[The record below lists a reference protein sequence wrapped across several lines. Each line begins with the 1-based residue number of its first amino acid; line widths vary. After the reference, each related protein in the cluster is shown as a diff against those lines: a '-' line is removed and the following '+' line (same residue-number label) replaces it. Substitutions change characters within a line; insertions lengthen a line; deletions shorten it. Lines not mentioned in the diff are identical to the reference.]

1 MPAGSL
7 IITVGP
13 AMGQKFELNRPK
25 MVMGRHPDCEIKI
38 DAGAVSRQH
47 AQIIIADDNF
57 YVEDLQSRNGTFVN
71 DKRIDGRQILR
82 HADSLRICDVGFRFE
97 DSDFLKKQAKT
108 ARDTGFAIDL
118 GSSQSVVI
126 DDDRDGP
133 SGSKVMTKIEV
144 SDTARMRLDTNPITK
159 LKAVLEITRSLGKS
173 LSLDDVLPKVLD
185 SLFTIF
191 PQADRGFI
199 VLSEVE
205 GVDELRL
212 IPKAVKFRRPD
223 DDDEIRI
230 SRTIVDEVMSSKEAV
245 LSADAAT
252 DSRFQ
257 MSQSV
262 ADFRIRSMMC
272 APLLDSEGNALGVI
286 QIDTLNQTARF
297 RDDDLEV
304 LGGVAAPAGLAVENA
319 QLHEDQLKQQVLQRD
334 LQMARRVQLGFLPS
348 SPPEIPGYHF
358 FDYYDSAYEV
368 GGDYH
373 DYIELPDGRLAII
386 VADVSGKGI
395 SAALLTAKLSAEMRF
410 CLATESD
417 PAAAVTKLNYVF
429 SQGGW
434 EDRFVTMILMVL
446 HPLSGE
452 VTLVNAGHMPPLVRL
467 GELPVKMPGSEKAG
481 LPIGV
486 TEDFEY
492 ESFPITLG
500 PGDSLAAFTDGFS
513 EAMNADEELYG
524 IEQLEARFVDPVTSV
539 ADLGHHILEDVKRHV
554 AGHPQSDD
562 MCLVCVGRDV
572 KPD

>member
-1 MPAGSL
+1 
-7 IITVGP
+7 
-13 AMGQKFELNRPK
+13 MGQKYKLNQPK
-25 MVMGRHPDCEIKI
+25 MVMGRHPDCEIVI

-47 AQIIIADDNF
+47 AQIILADDNF
-57 YVEDLQSRNGTFVN
+57 YIEDLQSRNGTYVN
-71 DKRIDGRQILR
+71 DRRIEGRKLLC
-82 HADSLRICDVGFRFE
+82 HADSLRICDVAFRFE
-97 DSDFLKKQAKT
+97 DDVFLKKQAAT
-108 ARDTGFAIDL
+108 ARDTGFAIDI

-126 DDDRDGP
+126 DDDRDAP
-133 SGSKVMTKIEV
+133 SGSKMMTKIEV

-159 LKAVLEITRSLGKS
+159 LKAVLEITRSLGRS
-173 LSLDDVLPKVLD
+173 LSIDDVLPKVLD
-185 SLFTIF
+185 SLFIIF

-199 VLSEVE
+199 VLTE
-205 GVDELRL
+205 GDEGRL
-212 IPKAVKFRRPD
+212 IPKAVKFRRPNE
-223 DDDEIRI
+223 DDEIRI
-230 SRTIVDEVMSSKEAV
+230 SRTIVDEVMSSKEAI

-272 APLLDSEGNALGVI
+272 APLLDSEGNAQGVI
-286 QIDTLNQTARF
+286 QIDTLNQTSRF
-297 RDDDLEV
+297 RGEDLEV
-304 LGGVAAPAGLAVENA
+304 LGGVTAPAGIAVENA

-348 SPPEIPGYHF
+348 APPEVPGYHF
-358 FDYYDSAYEV
+358 FDYYDAAYEV

-410 CLATESD
+410 CLATEST
-417 PAAAVTKLNYVF
+417 PAAAVTKLNNVF

-434 EDRFVTMILMVL
+434 EDRFITMILMVL
-446 HPLSGE
+446 NPPSGE
-452 VTLVNAGHMPPLVRL
+452 VTLVNAGHMPPLARL
-467 GELPVKMPGSEKAG
+467 GNQPVEMPGSENAG

-486 TEDFEY
+486 TEDFDYDSYQLRLE
-492 ESFPITLG
+492 

-513 EAMNADEELYG
+513 EAMNANEDLYG
-524 IEQLEARFVDPVTSV
+524 LEQLEARFADPVSSLS
-539 ADLGHHILEDVKRHV
+539 DLGRHILEDVKRHV

-562 MCLVCVGRDV
+562 MCLVCVGRDG
-572 KPD
+572 

>member
-1 MPAGSL
+1 
-7 IITVGP
+7 
-13 AMGQKFELNRPK
+13 MGQKYKLNQPK
-25 MVMGRHPDCEIKI
+25 MVMGRHPDCEIVI

-47 AQIIIADDNF
+47 AQIILADDNF
-57 YVEDLQSRNGTFVN
+57 YIEDLQSRNGTYVN
-71 DKRIDGRQILR
+71 DRRIEGRKLLC
-82 HADSLRICDVGFRFE
+82 HADSLRICDVAFRFE
-97 DSDFLKKQAKT
+97 DDVFLKKQAAT
-108 ARDTGFAIDL
+108 ARDTGFAIDI
-118 GSSQSVVI
+118 GSSQSVLI
-126 DDDRDGP
+126 DDDRDAP
-133 SGSKVMTKIEV
+133 SGSKMMTKIEV

-159 LKAVLEITRSLGKS
+159 LKAVLEITRSLGRS
-173 LSLDDVLPKVLD
+173 LSIDDVLPKVLD
-185 SLFTIF
+185 SLFIIF

-199 VLSEVE
+199 VLTE
-205 GVDELRL
+205 GDEGRL
-212 IPKAVKFRRPD
+212 IPKAVKFRRPNE
-223 DDDEIRI
+223 DDEIRI
-230 SRTIVDEVMSSKEAV
+230 SRTIVDEVMSSKEAI

-272 APLLDSEGNALGVI
+272 APLLDSEGNAQGVI

-297 RDDDLEV
+297 RGEDLEV
-304 LGGVAAPAGLAVENA
+304 LGGVTAPAGIAVENA

-348 SPPEIPGYHF
+348 APPEVPGYHF
-358 FDYYDSAYEV
+358 FDYYDAAYEV

-410 CLATESD
+410 CLATEST
-417 PAAAVTKLNYVF
+417 PAAAVTKLNNVF

-434 EDRFVTMILMVL
+434 EDRFITMILMVL
-446 HPLSGE
+446 NPPSGE
-452 VTLVNAGHMPPLVRL
+452 VTLVNAGHMPPLARL
-467 GELPVKMPGSEKAG
+467 GNQPVEMPGSENAG

-486 TEDFEY
+486 TEDFDYDSYQLRLE
-492 ESFPITLG
+492 

-513 EAMNADEELYG
+513 EAMNANEDLYG
-524 IEQLEARFVDPVTSV
+524 LEQLEARFADPVSSLS
-539 ADLGHHILEDVKRHV
+539 DLGRHILEDVKRHV

-562 MCLVCVGRDV
+562 MCLVCVGRDG
-572 KPD
+572 

>member
-1 MPAGSL
+1 
-7 IITVGP
+7 
-13 AMGQKFELNRPK
+13 
-25 MVMGRHPDCEIKI
+25 

-47 AQIIIADDNF
+47 AQIILADDNF
-57 YVEDLQSRNGTFVN
+57 YIEDLQSRNGTYVN
-71 DKRIDGRQILR
+71 DRRIEGRKLLC
-82 HADSLRICDVGFRFE
+82 HADSLRICDVAFRFE
-97 DSDFLKKQAKT
+97 DDVFLKKQAAT
-108 ARDTGFAIDL
+108 ARDTGFAIDI

-126 DDDRDGP
+126 DDDRDAP
-133 SGSKVMTKIEV
+133 SGSKMMTKIEV

-159 LKAVLEITRSLGKS
+159 LKAVLEITRSLGRS
-173 LSLDDVLPKVLD
+173 LSIDDVLPKVLD
-185 SLFTIF
+185 SLFIIF

-199 VLSEVE
+199 VLTE
-205 GVDELRL
+205 GDEGRL
-212 IPKAVKFRRPD
+212 IPKAVKFRRPNE
-223 DDDEIRI
+223 DDEIRI
-230 SRTIVDEVMSSKEAV
+230 SRTIVDEVMSSKEAI

-272 APLLDSEGNALGVI
+272 APLLDSEGNAQGVI

-297 RDDDLEV
+297 RGEDLEV
-304 LGGVAAPAGLAVENA
+304 LGGVTAPAGIAVENA

-348 SPPEIPGYHF
+348 APPEVPGYHF
-358 FDYYDSAYEV
+358 FDYYDAAYEV

-410 CLATESD
+410 CLATEST
-417 PAAAVTKLNYVF
+417 PAAAVTKLNNVF

-434 EDRFVTMILMVL
+434 EDRFITMILMVL
-446 HPLSGE
+446 NPPSGE
-452 VTLVNAGHMPPLVRL
+452 VTLVNAGHMPPLARL
-467 GELPVKMPGSEKAG
+467 GNQPVEMPGSENAG

-486 TEDFEY
+486 TEDFDYDSYQLRLE
-492 ESFPITLG
+492 

-513 EAMNADEELYG
+513 EAMNANEDLYG
-524 IEQLEARFVDPVTSV
+524 LEQLEARFADPVSSLS
-539 ADLGHHILEDVKRHV
+539 DLGRHILEDVKRHV

-562 MCLVCVGRDV
+562 MCLVCVGRDG
-572 KPD
+572 

>member
-1 MPAGSL
+1 
-7 IITVGP
+7 
-13 AMGQKFELNRPK
+13 MGQKYKLNQPK
-25 MVMGRHPDCEIKI
+25 MVMGRHPDCEIVI

-47 AQIIIADDNF
+47 AQIILADDNF
-57 YVEDLQSRNGTFVN
+57 YIEDLQSRNGTYVN
-71 DKRIDGRQILR
+71 DRRIEGRKLLC
-82 HADSLRICDVGFRFE
+82 HADSLRICDVAFRFE
-97 DSDFLKKQAKT
+97 DDVFLKKQAAT
-108 ARDTGFAIDL
+108 ARDTGFAIDI

-126 DDDRDGP
+126 DDDRDAP
-133 SGSKVMTKIEV
+133 SGSKMMTKIEV

-159 LKAVLEITRSLGKS
+159 LKAVLEITRSLGRS
-173 LSLDDVLPKVLD
+173 LSIDDVLPKVLD
-185 SLFTIF
+185 SLFIIF

-199 VLSEVE
+199 VLTE
-205 GVDELRL
+205 GDEGRL
-212 IPKAVKFRRPD
+212 IPKAVKFRRPNE
-223 DDDEIRI
+223 DDEIRI
-230 SRTIVDEVMSSKEAV
+230 SRTIVDEVMSSKEAI

-272 APLLDSEGNALGVI
+272 APLLDSEGNAQGVI

-297 RDDDLEV
+297 RGEDLEV
-304 LGGVAAPAGLAVENA
+304 LGGVTAPAGIAVENA

-348 SPPEIPGYHF
+348 APPEVPGYHF

-395 SAALLTAKLSAEMRF
+395 SAALLTEKLSAEMRF
-410 CLATESD
+410 CLAKESN
-417 PAAAVTKLNYVF
+417 PAAAVTKLNNVF

-434 EDRFVTMILMVL
+434 EDRFITMILMVL
-446 HPLSGE
+446 NPPSGE
-452 VTLVNAGHMPPLVRL
+452 VTLVNAGHMPPLARL
-467 GELPVKMPGSEKAG
+467 GNQPVGMPGSENAG

-486 TEDFEY
+486 TEDFDYDSYQLRLE
-492 ESFPITLG
+492 

-513 EAMNADEELYG
+513 EAMNANEDLYG
-524 IEQLEARFVDPVTSV
+524 LEQLEARFADPVSSLS
-539 ADLGHHILEDVKRHV
+539 DLGRHILEDVKRHV

-562 MCLVCVGRDV
+562 MCLVCVGRDG
-572 KPD
+572 

>member
-1 MPAGSL
+1 
-7 IITVGP
+7 
-13 AMGQKFELNRPK
+13 MGQKYKLNQPK
-25 MVMGRHPDCEIKI
+25 MVMGRHPDCEIVI

-47 AQIIIADDNF
+47 AQIILADDNF
-57 YVEDLQSRNGTFVN
+57 YIEDLQSRNGTYVN
-71 DKRIDGRQILR
+71 DRRIEGRKLLC
-82 HADSLRICDVGFRFE
+82 HADSLRICDVAFRFE
-97 DSDFLKKQAKT
+97 DDVFLKKQAAT
-108 ARDTGFAIDL
+108 ARDTGFAIDI

-126 DDDRDGP
+126 DDDRDAP
-133 SGSKVMTKIEV
+133 SGSKMMTKIEV

-159 LKAVLEITRSLGKS
+159 LKAVLEITRSLGRS
-173 LSLDDVLPKVLD
+173 LSIDDVLPKVLD
-185 SLFTIF
+185 SLFIIF

-199 VLSEVE
+199 VLTE
-205 GVDELRL
+205 GDEGRL
-212 IPKAVKFRRPD
+212 IPKAVKFRRPNE
-223 DDDEIRI
+223 DDEIRI
-230 SRTIVDEVMSSKEAV
+230 SRTIVDEVMSSKEAI

-272 APLLDSEGNALGVI
+272 APLLDSEGNAQGVI
-286 QIDTLNQTARF
+286 QIDTLNQTSRF
-297 RDDDLEV
+297 RGEDLEV
-304 LGGVAAPAGLAVENA
+304 LSGVTAPAGLAVENA

-348 SPPEIPGYHF
+348 APPEVPGYHF
-358 FDYYDSAYEV
+358 FDYYDAAYEV

-410 CLATESD
+410 CLATEST
-417 PAAAVTKLNYVF
+417 PAAAVTKLNNVF

-434 EDRFVTMILMVL
+434 EDRFITMILMVL
-446 HPLSGE
+446 NPPSGE
-452 VTLVNAGHMPPLVRL
+452 VTLVNAGHMPPLARL
-467 GELPVKMPGSEKAG
+467 GNQPVEMPGSENAG

-486 TEDFEY
+486 TEDFDYDSYQLRLE
-492 ESFPITLG
+492 

-513 EAMNADEELYG
+513 EAMNANEDLYG
-524 IEQLEARFVDPVTSV
+524 LEQLEARFADPVSSLS
-539 ADLGHHILEDVKRHV
+539 DLGRHILEDVKRHV

-562 MCLVCVGRDV
+562 MCLVCVGRDG
-572 KPD
+572 

>member
-1 MPAGSL
+1 
-7 IITVGP
+7 
-13 AMGQKFELNRPK
+13 MGQKYKLNQPK
-25 MVMGRHPDCEIKI
+25 MVMGRHPDCEIVI

-47 AQIIIADDNF
+47 AQIILADDNF
-57 YVEDLQSRNGTFVN
+57 YIEDLQSRNGTYVN
-71 DKRIDGRQILR
+71 DRRIEGRKLLC
-82 HADSLRICDVGFRFE
+82 HADSLRICDIGFRFE
-97 DSDFLKKQAKT
+97 DDVFLKKQAAT
-108 ARDTGFAIDL
+108 ARDTGFAIDI

-126 DDDRDGP
+126 DDDRDAP

-159 LKAVLEITRSLGKS
+159 LKAVLEITRSLGRS
-173 LSLDDVLPKVLD
+173 LSIDDVLPKVLD

-199 VLSEVE
+199 VLTE
-205 GVDELRL
+205 GDEGRL
-212 IPKAVKFRRPD
+212 IPKAVKFRRPNE
-223 DDDEIRI
+223 DDEIRI
-230 SRTIVDEVMSSKEAV
+230 SRTIVDEVMSSKEAI

-272 APLLDSEGNALGVI
+272 APLLDSEGNAQGVI

-297 RDDDLEV
+297 RGEDLEV
-304 LGGVAAPAGLAVENA
+304 LGGVTAPAGIAVENA

-348 SPPEIPGYHF
+348 APPEVPGYHF

-410 CLATESD
+410 CLATEST
-417 PAAAVTKLNYVF
+417 PAAAVTKLNNVF
-429 SQGGW
+429 CQGGW
-434 EDRFVTMILMVL
+434 EDRFITMILMVL
-446 HPLSGE
+446 NPPSGE
-452 VTLVNAGHMPPLVRL
+452 VTLVNAGHMPPLARL
-467 GELPVKMPGSEKAG
+467 GNQPVGMPGSENAG

-486 TEDFEY
+486 TEDFDYDSYQLRLE
-492 ESFPITLG
+492 

-513 EAMNADEELYG
+513 EAMNANEDLYG
-524 IEQLEARFVDPVTSV
+524 LEQLEARFADPVSSLS
-539 ADLGHHILEDVKRHV
+539 DLGRHILEDVKRHV

-562 MCLVCVGRDV
+562 MCLVCVGRDG
-572 KPD
+572 

>member
-1 MPAGSL
+1 
-7 IITVGP
+7 
-13 AMGQKFELNRPK
+13 MGQKYKLNQPK
-25 MVMGRHPDCEIKI
+25 MVMGRHPDCEIVI

-47 AQIIIADDNF
+47 AQIILADDNF
-57 YVEDLQSRNGTFVN
+57 YIEDLQSRNGTYVN
-71 DKRIDGRQILR
+71 DRRIEGRKLLC
-82 HADSLRICDVGFRFE
+82 HADSLRICDVAFRFE
-97 DSDFLKKQAKT
+97 DDVFLKKQAAT
-108 ARDTGFAIDL
+108 ARDTGFAIDI
-118 GSSQSVVI
+118 GSSQSVLI
-126 DDDRDGP
+126 DDDRDAP

-159 LKAVLEITRSLGKS
+159 LKAVLEITRSLGRS
-173 LSLDDVLPKVLD
+173 LSIDDVLPKVLD
-185 SLFTIF
+185 SLFIIF

-199 VLSEVE
+199 VLTE
-205 GVDELRL
+205 GDEGRL
-212 IPKAVKFRRPD
+212 IPKAVKFRRPNE
-223 DDDEIRI
+223 DDEIRI
-230 SRTIVDEVMSSKEAV
+230 SRTIVDEVMSSKEAI

-272 APLLDSEGNALGVI
+272 APLLDSEGNAQGVI

-297 RDDDLEV
+297 RGEDLEV
-304 LGGVAAPAGLAVENA
+304 LGGVTAPAGIAVENA

-348 SPPEIPGYHF
+348 APPEVPGYHF
-358 FDYYDSAYEV
+358 FDYYDAAYEV

-410 CLATESD
+410 CLATEST
-417 PAAAVTKLNYVF
+417 PAAAVTKLNNVF

-434 EDRFVTMILMVL
+434 EDRFITMILMVL
-446 HPLSGE
+446 NPPSGE
-452 VTLVNAGHMPPLVRL
+452 VTLVNAGHMPPLARL
-467 GELPVKMPGSEKAG
+467 GNQPVEMPGSENAG

-486 TEDFEY
+486 TEDFDYDSYQLRLE
-492 ESFPITLG
+492 

-513 EAMNADEELYG
+513 EAMNANEDLYG
-524 IEQLEARFVDPVTSV
+524 LEQLEARFADPVSSLS
-539 ADLGHHILEDVKRHV
+539 DLGRHILEDVKRHV

-562 MCLVCVGRDV
+562 MCLVCVGRDG
-572 KPD
+572 

>member
-1 MPAGSL
+1 
-7 IITVGP
+7 
-13 AMGQKFELNRPK
+13 MGQKYELNQPK
-25 MVMGRHPDCEIKI
+25 MVMGRHPDCEIVI

-47 AQIIIADDNF
+47 AQIILADDNF
-57 YVEDLQSRNGTFVN
+57 YIEDLQSRNGTYVN
-71 DKRIDGRQILR
+71 DRRIEGRKLLC
-82 HADSLRICDVGFRFE
+82 HADSLRICDIGFRFE
-97 DSDFLKKQAKT
+97 DDVFLKKQAAT
-108 ARDTGFAIDL
+108 SRDTGFAIDI

-126 DDDRDGP
+126 DDDRDAP

-159 LKAVLEITRSLGKS
+159 LKAVLEITRSLGRS
-173 LSLDDVLPKVLD
+173 LSIDDVLPKVLD

-199 VLSEVE
+199 VLTE
-205 GVDELRL
+205 GDEGRL
-212 IPKAVKFRRPD
+212 IPKAVKFRRPNE
-223 DDDEIRI
+223 DDEIRI
-230 SRTIVDEVMSSKEAV
+230 SRTIVDEVMSSKEAI

-272 APLLDSEGNALGVI
+272 APLLDSEGNAQGVI

-297 RDDDLEV
+297 RGEDLEV
-304 LGGVAAPAGLAVENA
+304 LSGVTAPAGLAVENA

-348 SPPEIPGYHF
+348 APPEVPGYHF
-358 FDYYDSAYEV
+358 FDYYDAAYEV

-410 CLATESD
+410 CLATEST
-417 PAAAVTKLNYVF
+417 PAAAVTKLNNVF
-429 SQGGW
+429 CQGGW
-434 EDRFVTMILMVL
+434 EDRFITMILMVL
-446 HPLSGE
+446 NPPSGE
-452 VTLVNAGHMPPLVRL
+452 VTLVNAGHMPPLARL
-467 GELPVKMPGSEKAG
+467 GNQPVGMPGSENAG

-486 TEDFEY
+486 TEDFDYDSYQLRLE
-492 ESFPITLG
+492 

-513 EAMNADEELYG
+513 EAMNANEDLYG
-524 IEQLEARFVDPVTSV
+524 LEQLEARFADPVSSLS
-539 ADLGHHILEDVKRHV
+539 DLGRHILEDVKRHV

-562 MCLVCVGRDV
+562 MCLVCVGRDG
-572 KPD
+572 

>member
-1 MPAGSL
+1 
-7 IITVGP
+7 
-13 AMGQKFELNRPK
+13 MGQKYELNQPK
-25 MVMGRHPDCEIKI
+25 MVMGRHPDCEIVI

-47 AQIIIADDNF
+47 AQIILADDNF
-57 YVEDLQSRNGTFVN
+57 YIEDLQSRNGTYVN
-71 DKRIDGRQILR
+71 DRRIEGRKLLC
-82 HADSLRICDVGFRFE
+82 HADSLRICDIGFRFE
-97 DSDFLKKQAKT
+97 DDVFLKKQAAT
-108 ARDTGFAIDL
+108 ARDTGFAIDI

-126 DDDRDGP
+126 DDDRDAP

-159 LKAVLEITRSLGKS
+159 LKAVLEITRSLGRS
-173 LSLDDVLPKVLD
+173 LSIDDVLPKVLD

-199 VLSEVE
+199 VLTE
-205 GVDELRL
+205 GDEGRL
-212 IPKAVKFRRPD
+212 IPKAVKFRRPNE
-223 DDDEIRI
+223 DDEIRI
-230 SRTIVDEVMSSKEAV
+230 SRTIVDEVMSSKEAI

-272 APLLDSEGNALGVI
+272 APLLDSEGNAQGVI
-286 QIDTLNQTARF
+286 QIDTLNQTSRF
-297 RDDDLEV
+297 RGEDLEV
-304 LGGVAAPAGLAVENA
+304 LSGVTAPAGLAVENA

-348 SPPEIPGYHF
+348 APPEVPGYHF

-410 CLATESD
+410 CLATEST
-417 PAAAVTKLNYVF
+417 PAAAVTKLNNVF
-429 SQGGW
+429 CQGGW
-434 EDRFVTMILMVL
+434 EDRFITMILMVL
-446 HPLSGE
+446 NPPSGE
-452 VTLVNAGHMPPLVRL
+452 VTLVNAGHMPPLARL
-467 GELPVKMPGSEKAG
+467 GNQPVGMPGSENAG

-486 TEDFEY
+486 TEDFDYDSYQLRLE
-492 ESFPITLG
+492 

-513 EAMNADEELYG
+513 EAMNANEDLYG
-524 IEQLEARFVDPVTSV
+524 LEQLEARFADPVSSLS
-539 ADLGHHILEDVKRHV
+539 DLGRHILEDVKRHV

-562 MCLVCVGRDV
+562 MCLVCVGRDG
-572 KPD
+572 

>member
-1 MPAGSL
+1 
-7 IITVGP
+7 
-13 AMGQKFELNRPK
+13 MGQKYKLNQPK
-25 MVMGRHPDCEIKI
+25 MVMGRHPDCEIVI

-47 AQIIIADDNF
+47 AQIILADDNF
-57 YVEDLQSRNGTFVN
+57 YIEDLQSRNGTYVN
-71 DKRIDGRQILR
+71 DRRIEGRKLLC
-82 HADSLRICDVGFRFE
+82 HADSLRICDIGFRFE
-97 DSDFLKKQAKT
+97 DDVFLKKQAAT
-108 ARDTGFAIDL
+108 ARDTGFAIDI

-126 DDDRDGP
+126 DDDRDAP

-159 LKAVLEITRSLGKS
+159 LKAVLEITRSLGRS
-173 LSLDDVLPKVLD
+173 LSIDDVLPKVLD

-199 VLSEVE
+199 VLTE
-205 GVDELRL
+205 GDEGRL
-212 IPKAVKFRRPD
+212 IPKAVKFRRPNE
-223 DDDEIRI
+223 DDEIRI
-230 SRTIVDEVMSSKEAV
+230 SRTIVDEVMSSKEAI

-272 APLLDSEGNALGVI
+272 APLLDSEGNAQGVI

-297 RDDDLEV
+297 RGEDLEV
-304 LGGVAAPAGLAVENA
+304 LSGVTAPAGLAVENA

-348 SPPEIPGYHF
+348 APPEVPGYHF
-358 FDYYDSAYEV
+358 FDYYDAAYEV

-410 CLATESD
+410 CLATEST
-417 PAAAVTKLNYVF
+417 PAAAVTKLNNVF
-429 SQGGW
+429 CQGGW
-434 EDRFVTMILMVL
+434 EDRFITMILMVL
-446 HPLSGE
+446 NPPSGE
-452 VTLVNAGHMPPLVRL
+452 VTLVNAGHMPPLARL
-467 GELPVKMPGSEKAG
+467 GNQPVGMPGSENAG

-486 TEDFEY
+486 TEDFDYDSYQLRLE
-492 ESFPITLG
+492 

-513 EAMNADEELYG
+513 EAMNANEDLYG
-524 IEQLEARFVDPVTSV
+524 LEQLEARFADPVSSLS
-539 ADLGHHILEDVKRHV
+539 DLGRHILEDVKRHV

-562 MCLVCVGRDV
+562 MCLVCVGRDG
-572 KPD
+572 

>member
-1 MPAGSL
+1 
-7 IITVGP
+7 
-13 AMGQKFELNRPK
+13 MGQKYKLNQPK
-25 MVMGRHPDCEIKI
+25 MVMGRHPDCEIVI

-47 AQIIIADDNF
+47 AQIILADDNF
-57 YVEDLQSRNGTFVN
+57 YIEDLQSRNGTYVN
-71 DKRIDGRQILR
+71 DRRIEGRKLLC
-82 HADSLRICDVGFRFE
+82 HADSLRICDIGFRFE
-97 DSDFLKKQAKT
+97 DDVFLKKQAAT
-108 ARDTGFAIDL
+108 ARDTGFAIDI

-126 DDDRDGP
+126 DDDRDAP
-133 SGSKVMTKIEV
+133 SGSKMMTKIEV

-159 LKAVLEITRSLGKS
+159 LKAVLEITRSLGRS
-173 LSLDDVLPKVLD
+173 LSIDDVLPKVLD

-199 VLSEVE
+199 VLTE
-205 GVDELRL
+205 GDEGRL
-212 IPKAVKFRRPD
+212 IPKAVKFRRPNE
-223 DDDEIRI
+223 DDEIRI
-230 SRTIVDEVMSSKEAV
+230 SRTIVDEVMSSKEAI

-272 APLLDSEGNALGVI
+272 APLLDSEGNAQGVI

-297 RDDDLEV
+297 RGEDLEV
-304 LGGVAAPAGLAVENA
+304 LGGVTAPAGIAVENA

-348 SPPEIPGYHF
+348 APPEVPGYHF

-410 CLATESD
+410 CLATEST
-417 PAAAVTKLNYVF
+417 PAAAVTKLNNVF
-429 SQGGW
+429 CQGGW
-434 EDRFVTMILMVL
+434 EDRFITMILMVL
-446 HPLSGE
+446 NPPSGE
-452 VTLVNAGHMPPLVRL
+452 VTLVNAGHMPPLARL
-467 GELPVKMPGSEKAG
+467 GNQPVGMPGSENAG

-486 TEDFEY
+486 TEDFDYDSYQLRLE
-492 ESFPITLG
+492 

-513 EAMNADEELYG
+513 EAMNANEDLYG
-524 IEQLEARFVDPVTSV
+524 LEQLEARFADPVSSLS
-539 ADLGHHILEDVKRHV
+539 DLGRHILEDVKRHV

-562 MCLVCVGRDV
+562 MCLVCVGRDG
-572 KPD
+572 

>member
-1 MPAGSL
+1 
-7 IITVGP
+7 
-13 AMGQKFELNRPK
+13 MGQKYKLNQPK
-25 MVMGRHPDCEIKI
+25 MVMGRHPDCEIVI

-47 AQIIIADDNF
+47 AQIILADDNF
-57 YVEDLQSRNGTFVN
+57 YIEDLQSRNGTYVN
-71 DKRIDGRQILR
+71 DRRIEGRKLLC
-82 HADSLRICDVGFRFE
+82 HADSLRICDVAFRFE
-97 DSDFLKKQAKT
+97 DDVFLKKQAAT
-108 ARDTGFAIDL
+108 ARDTGFAIDI

-126 DDDRDGP
+126 DDDRDAP
-133 SGSKVMTKIEV
+133 SGSKMMTKIEV

-159 LKAVLEITRSLGKS
+159 LKAVLEITRSLGRS
-173 LSLDDVLPKVLD
+173 LSIDDVLPKVLD

-199 VLSEVE
+199 VLTE
-205 GVDELRL
+205 GDEGRL
-212 IPKAVKFRRPD
+212 IPKAVKFRRPNE
-223 DDDEIRI
+223 DDEIRI
-230 SRTIVDEVMSSKEAV
+230 SRTIVDEVMSSKEAI

-272 APLLDSEGNALGVI
+272 APLLDSEGNAQGVI

-297 RDDDLEV
+297 RGEDLEV
-304 LGGVAAPAGLAVENA
+304 LGGVTAPAGIAVENA

-348 SPPEIPGYHF
+348 APPEVPGYHF

-410 CLATESD
+410 CLATEST
-417 PAAAVTKLNYVF
+417 PAAAVTKLNNVF
-429 SQGGW
+429 CQGGW
-434 EDRFVTMILMVL
+434 EDRFITMILMVL
-446 HPLSGE
+446 NPPSGE
-452 VTLVNAGHMPPLVRL
+452 VTLVNAGHMPPLARL
-467 GELPVKMPGSEKAG
+467 GNQPVGMPGSENAG

-486 TEDFEY
+486 TEDFDYDSYQLRLE
-492 ESFPITLG
+492 

-513 EAMNADEELYG
+513 EAMNANEDLYG
-524 IEQLEARFVDPVTSV
+524 LEQLEARFADPVSSLS
-539 ADLGHHILEDVKRHV
+539 DLGRHILEDVKRHV

-562 MCLVCVGRDV
+562 MCLVCVGRDG
-572 KPD
+572 

>member
-1 MPAGSL
+1 MPEGSL

-13 AMGQKFELNRPK
+13 TMGQKYKLNQPK
-25 MVMGRHPDCEIKI
+25 MVMGRHPDCEIVI

-47 AQIIIADDNF
+47 AQIILADDNF
-57 YVEDLQSRNGTFVN
+57 YIEDLQSRNGTYVN
-71 DKRIDGRQILR
+71 DRRIEGRKLLC
-82 HADSLRICDVGFRFE
+82 HADSLRICDIGFRFE
-97 DSDFLKKQAKT
+97 DDVFLKKQAAT
-108 ARDTGFAIDL
+108 ARDTGFAIDI

-126 DDDRDGP
+126 DDDRDAP

-159 LKAVLEITRSLGKS
+159 LKAVLEITRSLGRS
-173 LSLDDVLPKVLD
+173 LSIDDVLPKVLD
-185 SLFTIF
+185 SLFIIF

-199 VLSEVE
+199 VLTE
-205 GVDELRL
+205 GDEGRL
-212 IPKAVKFRRPD
+212 IPKAVKFRRPNE
-223 DDDEIRI
+223 DDEIRI
-230 SRTIVDEVMSSKEAV
+230 SRTIVDEVMSSKEAI

-272 APLLDSEGNALGVI
+272 APLLDSEGNAQGVI

-297 RDDDLEV
+297 RGEDLEV
-304 LGGVAAPAGLAVENA
+304 LGGVTAPAGIAVENA

-348 SPPEIPGYHF
+348 APPEVPGYHF

-410 CLATESD
+410 CLATEST
-417 PAAAVTKLNYVF
+417 PAAAVTKLNNVF
-429 SQGGW
+429 CQGGW
-434 EDRFVTMILMVL
+434 EDRFITMILMVL
-446 HPLSGE
+446 NPPSGE
-452 VTLVNAGHMPPLVRL
+452 VTLVNAGHMPPLARL
-467 GELPVKMPGSEKAG
+467 GNQPVGMPGSENAG

-486 TEDFEY
+486 TEDFDYDSYQLRLE
-492 ESFPITLG
+492 

-513 EAMNADEELYG
+513 EAMNANEDLYG
-524 IEQLEARFVDPVTSV
+524 LEQLEARFADPVSSLS
-539 ADLGHHILEDVKRHV
+539 DLGRHILEDVKRHV

-562 MCLVCVGRDV
+562 MCLVCVGRDG
-572 KPD
+572 

>member
-1 MPAGSL
+1 
-7 IITVGP
+7 
-13 AMGQKFELNRPK
+13 MGQKYKLNQPK
-25 MVMGRHPDCEIKI
+25 MVMGRHPDCEIVI

-47 AQIIIADDNF
+47 AQIILADDNF
-57 YVEDLQSRNGTFVN
+57 YIEDLQSRNGTYVN
-71 DKRIDGRQILR
+71 DRRIEGRKLLC
-82 HADSLRICDVGFRFE
+82 HADSLRICDIGFRFE
-97 DSDFLKKQAKT
+97 DDVFLKKQAAT
-108 ARDTGFAIDL
+108 ARDTGFAIDI

-126 DDDRDGP
+126 DDDRDAP

-159 LKAVLEITRSLGKS
+159 LKAVLEITRSLGRS
-173 LSLDDVLPKVLD
+173 LSIDDVLPKVLD

-199 VLSEVE
+199 VLTE
-205 GVDELRL
+205 GDEGRL
-212 IPKAVKFRRPD
+212 IPKAVKFRRPNE
-223 DDDEIRI
+223 DDEIRI
-230 SRTIVDEVMSSKEAV
+230 SRTIVDEVMSSKEAI

-272 APLLDSEGNALGVI
+272 APLLDSEGNAQGVI

-297 RDDDLEV
+297 RGEDLEV
-304 LGGVAAPAGLAVENA
+304 LGGVTAPAGIAVENA

-348 SPPEIPGYHF
+348 APPEVPGYHF

-410 CLATESD
+410 CLATEST
-417 PAAAVTKLNYVF
+417 PAAAVTKLNNVF
-429 SQGGW
+429 CQGGW
-434 EDRFVTMILMVL
+434 EDRFITMILMVL
-446 HPLSGE
+446 NPPSGE
-452 VTLVNAGHMPPLVRL
+452 VTLVNAGHMPPLARL
-467 GELPVKMPGSEKAG
+467 GNQPVEMPGSENAG

-486 TEDFEY
+486 TEDFDYDSYQLRLE
-492 ESFPITLG
+492 

-513 EAMNADEELYG
+513 EAMNANEDLYG
-524 IEQLEARFVDPVTSV
+524 LEQLEARFADPVSSLS
-539 ADLGHHILEDVKRHV
+539 DLGRHILEDVKRHV

-562 MCLVCVGRDV
+562 MCLVCVGRDG
-572 KPD
+572 

>member
-1 MPAGSL
+1 
-7 IITVGP
+7 
-13 AMGQKFELNRPK
+13 MGQKYELNQPK
-25 MVMGRHPDCEIKI
+25 MVMGRHPDCEIVI

-47 AQIIIADDNF
+47 AQIILADDNF
-57 YVEDLQSRNGTFVN
+57 YIEDLQSRNGTYVN
-71 DKRIDGRQILR
+71 DRRIEGRKLLC
-82 HADSLRICDVGFRFE
+82 HADSLRICDIGFRFE
-97 DSDFLKKQAKT
+97 DDVFLKKQAAT
-108 ARDTGFAIDL
+108 ARDTGFAINI

-126 DDDRDGP
+126 DDDRDAP

-159 LKAVLEITRSLGKS
+159 LKAVLEITRSLGRS
-173 LSLDDVLPKVLD
+173 LSIDDVLPKVLD

-199 VLSEVE
+199 VLTE
-205 GVDELRL
+205 GDEGRL
-212 IPKAVKFRRPD
+212 IPKAVKFRRPNE
-223 DDDEIRI
+223 DDEIRI
-230 SRTIVDEVMSSKEAV
+230 SRTIVDEVMSSKEAI

-272 APLLDSEGNALGVI
+272 APLLDSEGNAQGVI
-286 QIDTLNQTARF
+286 QIDTLNQTSRF
-297 RDDDLEV
+297 RGEDLEV
-304 LGGVAAPAGLAVENA
+304 LSGVTAPAGLAVENA

-348 SPPEIPGYHF
+348 APPEVPGYHF

-410 CLATESD
+410 CLATEST
-417 PAAAVTKLNYVF
+417 PAAAVTKLNNVF
-429 SQGGW
+429 CQGGW
-434 EDRFVTMILMVL
+434 EDRFITMILMVL
-446 HPLSGE
+446 NPPSGE
-452 VTLVNAGHMPPLVRL
+452 VTLVNAGHMPPLARL
-467 GELPVKMPGSEKAG
+467 GNQPVGMPGSENAG

-486 TEDFEY
+486 TEDFDYDSYQLRLE
-492 ESFPITLG
+492 

-513 EAMNADEELYG
+513 EAMNANEDLYG
-524 IEQLEARFVDPVTSV
+524 LEQLEARFADPVSSLS
-539 ADLGHHILEDVKRHV
+539 DLGRHILEDVKRHV

-562 MCLVCVGRDV
+562 MCLVCVGRDG
-572 KPD
+572 

>member
-1 MPAGSL
+1 
-7 IITVGP
+7 
-13 AMGQKFELNRPK
+13 MGQKYKLNQPK
-25 MVMGRHPDCEIKI
+25 MVMGRHPDCEIVI

-47 AQIIIADDNF
+47 AQIILADDNF
-57 YVEDLQSRNGTFVN
+57 YIEDLQSRNGTYVN
-71 DKRIDGRQILR
+71 DRRIEGRKLLC
-82 HADSLRICDVGFRFE
+82 HADSLRICDVAFRFE
-97 DSDFLKKQAKT
+97 DDVFLKKQAAT
-108 ARDTGFAIDL
+108 ARDTGFAIDI

-126 DDDRDGP
+126 DDDRDAP
-133 SGSKVMTKIEV
+133 SGSKMMTKIEV

-159 LKAVLEITRSLGKS
+159 LKAVLEITRSLGRS
-173 LSLDDVLPKVLD
+173 LSIDDVLPKVLD
-185 SLFTIF
+185 SLFIIF

-199 VLSEVE
+199 VLTE
-205 GVDELRL
+205 GDEGRL
-212 IPKAVKFRRPD
+212 IPKAVKFRRPNE
-223 DDDEIRI
+223 DDEIRI
-230 SRTIVDEVMSSKEAV
+230 SRTIVDEVMSSKEAI

-272 APLLDSEGNALGVI
+272 APLLDSEGNAQGVI

-297 RDDDLEV
+297 RGEDLEV
-304 LGGVAAPAGLAVENA
+304 LGGVTAPAGIAVENA

-348 SPPEIPGYHF
+348 APPEVPGYHF
-358 FDYYDSAYEV
+358 FDYYDAAYEV

-410 CLATESD
+410 CLATEST
-417 PAAAVTKLNYVF
+417 PAAAVTKLNNVF

-434 EDRFVTMILMVL
+434 EDRFITMILMVL
-446 HPLSGE
+446 NPPSGE
-452 VTLVNAGHMPPLVRL
+452 VTLVNAGHMPPLARL
-467 GELPVKMPGSEKAG
+467 GNQPVEMPGSENAG

-486 TEDFEY
+486 TEDFDYDSYQLRLE
-492 ESFPITLG
+492 

-513 EAMNADEELYG
+513 EAMNANEDLYG
-524 IEQLEARFVDPVTSV
+524 LEQLEARFADPVSSLS
-539 ADLGHHILEDVKRHV
+539 DLGRHILEDVKRHV

-562 MCLVCVGRDV
+562 MCLVCVGRDG
-572 KPD
+572 

>member
-1 MPAGSL
+1 
-7 IITVGP
+7 
-13 AMGQKFELNRPK
+13 MGQKYKLNQPK
-25 MVMGRHPDCEIKI
+25 MVMGRHPDCEIVI

-47 AQIIIADDNF
+47 AQIILADDNF
-57 YVEDLQSRNGTFVN
+57 YIEDLQSRNGTYVN
-71 DKRIDGRQILR
+71 DRRIEGRKLLC
-82 HADSLRICDVGFRFE
+82 HADSLRICDVAFRFE
-97 DSDFLKKQAKT
+97 DDVFLKKQAAT
-108 ARDTGFAIDL
+108 ARDTGFAIDI
-118 GSSQSVVI
+118 GSSQSVLI
-126 DDDRDGP
+126 DDDRDAP

-159 LKAVLEITRSLGKS
+159 LKAVLEITRSLGRS
-173 LSLDDVLPKVLD
+173 LSIDDVLPKVLD
-185 SLFTIF
+185 SLFIIF

-199 VLSEVE
+199 VLTE
-205 GVDELRL
+205 GDEGRL
-212 IPKAVKFRRPD
+212 IPKAVKFRRPNE
-223 DDDEIRI
+223 DDEIRI
-230 SRTIVDEVMSSKEAV
+230 SRTIVDEVMSSKEAI

-272 APLLDSEGNALGVI
+272 APLLDSEGNAQGVI

-297 RDDDLEV
+297 RGEDLEV
-304 LGGVAAPAGLAVENA
+304 LGGVTAPAGLAVENA

-348 SPPEIPGYHF
+348 APPEVPGYHF
-358 FDYYDSAYEV
+358 FDYYDAAYEV

-410 CLATESD
+410 CLATEST
-417 PAAAVTKLNYVF
+417 PAAAVTKLNNVF

-434 EDRFVTMILMVL
+434 EDRFITMILMVL
-446 HPLSGE
+446 NPPSGE
-452 VTLVNAGHMPPLVRL
+452 VTLVNAGHMPPLARL
-467 GELPVKMPGSEKAG
+467 GNQPIKMPGSENAG

-486 TEDFEY
+486 TEDFDYDSYQLRLE
-492 ESFPITLG
+492 

-513 EAMNADEELYG
+513 EAMNANEDLYG
-524 IEQLEARFVDPVTSV
+524 LEQLEARFADPVSSLS
-539 ADLGHHILEDVKRHV
+539 DLGRHILEDVKRHV

-562 MCLVCVGRDV
+562 MCLVCVGRDG
-572 KPD
+572 

>member
-1 MPAGSL
+1 MSGGSL
-7 IITVGP
+7 IMTVGP
-13 AMGQKFELNRPK
+13 DMGQKYEIDQAT
-25 MVMGRHPDCEIKI
+25 MVMGRHPDCEIHI
-38 DAGAVSRQH
+38 NAGAVSRHH
-47 AQIIIADDNF
+47 AQITAADGKF
-57 YVEDLQSRNGTFVN
+57 YIEDLQSRNGTFVN
-71 DKRIDGRQILR
+71 DERIDGRQLLR

-97 DSDFLKKQAKT
+97 DHDFVKKQTAA
-108 ARDTGFAIDL
+108 ARDTGFAIDP

-126 DDDRDGP
+126 DDDREAP

-159 LKAVLEITRSLGKS
+159 LKAVLEITRSLSKS
-173 LSLDDVLPKVLD
+173 LSLDEVLPKVVD

-199 VLSEVE
+199 VLKE
-205 GVDELRL
+205 GDDGRL
-212 IPKAVKFRRPD
+212 VPKAVKFRRPD

-230 SRTIVDEVMSSKEAV
+230 SRTIVDEVMRSKEAV

-257 MSQSV
+257 MSQSI

-272 APLLDSEGNALGVI
+272 APLLDSEGNPLGVI
-286 QIDTLNQTARF
+286 QIDTLNQTTRF
-297 RDDDLEV
+297 QDDDLEV

-319 QLHEDQLKQQVLQRD
+319 QLHEDKLKQQALQRD

-348 SPPEIPGYHF
+348 APPEISGYHF

-410 CLATESD
+410 CLATETD
-417 PAAAVTKLNYVF
+417 PAAAVTKLNVVF
-429 SQGGW
+429 NQGGW
-434 EDRFVTMILMVL
+434 EDRFVTMLLMVL
-446 HPLSGE
+446 EPVSGK

-467 GELPVKMPGSEKAG
+467 GDQSVEMPGSEKAG

-486 TEDFEY
+486 TEEFEY
-492 ESFPITLG
+492 EPYPITLS

-513 EAMNADEELYG
+513 EAMNAEEELYG
-524 IEQLEARFVDPVTSV
+524 VEQLEARFADPLTSIS
-539 ADLGHHILEDVKRHV
+539 DLGEHILEDVKRHV

-562 MCLVCVGRDV
+562 MCLVCVGRD
-572 KPD
+572 

>member
-1 MPAGSL
+1 
-7 IITVGP
+7 
-13 AMGQKFELNRPK
+13 MGQKYKLNQPK
-25 MVMGRHPDCEIKI
+25 MVMGRHPDCEIVI

-47 AQIIIADDNF
+47 AQIILADDNF
-57 YVEDLQSRNGTFVN
+57 YIEDLQSRNGTYVN
-71 DKRIDGRQILR
+71 DRRIEGRKLLC
-82 HADSLRICDVGFRFE
+82 HADSLRICDVAFRFE
-97 DSDFLKKQAKT
+97 DDVFLKKQAAT
-108 ARDTGFAIDL
+108 ARDTGFAIDI

-126 DDDRDGP
+126 DDDRDAP
-133 SGSKVMTKIEV
+133 SGSKMMTKIEV

-159 LKAVLEITRSLGKS
+159 LKAVLEITRSLGRS
-173 LSLDDVLPKVLD
+173 LSIDDVLPKVLD
-185 SLFTIF
+185 SLFIIF

-199 VLSEVE
+199 VLTE
-205 GVDELRL
+205 GDKGRL
-212 IPKAVKFRRPD
+212 IPKAVKFRRPNE
-223 DDDEIRI
+223 DDEIRI
-230 SRTIVDEVMSSKEAV
+230 SRTIVDEVMSSKEAI

-272 APLLDSEGNALGVI
+272 APLLDSEGNAQGVI

-297 RDDDLEV
+297 RGEDLEV
-304 LGGVAAPAGLAVENA
+304 LGGVTAPAGLAVENA

-348 SPPEIPGYHF
+348 APPEVPGYHF
-358 FDYYDSAYEV
+358 FDYYDAAYEV

-410 CLATESD
+410 CLATEST
-417 PAAAVTKLNYVF
+417 PAAAVTKLNNVF

-434 EDRFVTMILMVL
+434 EDRFITMILMVL
-446 HPLSGE
+446 NPPSGE
-452 VTLVNAGHMPPLVRL
+452 VTLVNAGHMPPLARL
-467 GELPVKMPGSEKAG
+467 GNQPVEMPGSENAG

-486 TEDFEY
+486 TEDFDYDSYQLRLE
-492 ESFPITLG
+492 

-513 EAMNADEELYG
+513 EAMNANEDLYG
-524 IEQLEARFVDPVTSV
+524 LEQLEARFADPVSSLS
-539 ADLGHHILEDVKRHV
+539 DLGRHILEDVKRHV

-562 MCLVCVGRDV
+562 MCLVCVGRDG
-572 KPD
+572 

>member
-1 MPAGSL
+1 
-7 IITVGP
+7 
-13 AMGQKFELNRPK
+13 MGQKYKLNQPK
-25 MVMGRHPDCEIKI
+25 MVMGRHPDCEIVI

-47 AQIIIADDNF
+47 AQIILADDNF
-57 YVEDLQSRNGTFVN
+57 YIEDLQSRNGTYVN
-71 DKRIDGRQILR
+71 DRRIEGRKLLC
-82 HADSLRICDVGFRFE
+82 HADSLRICDIGFRFE
-97 DSDFLKKQAKT
+97 DDVFLKKQAAT
-108 ARDTGFAIDL
+108 ARDTGFAIDI

-126 DDDRDGP
+126 DDDRDAP

-159 LKAVLEITRSLGKS
+159 LKAVLEITRSLGRS
-173 LSLDDVLPKVLD
+173 LSIDDVLPKVLD
-185 SLFTIF
+185 SLFIIF

-199 VLSEVE
+199 VLTE
-205 GVDELRL
+205 GDEGRL
-212 IPKAVKFRRPD
+212 IPKAVKFRRPNE
-223 DDDEIRI
+223 DDEIRI
-230 SRTIVDEVMSSKEAV
+230 SRTIVDEVMSSKEAI

-272 APLLDSEGNALGVI
+272 APLLDSEGNAQGVI

-297 RDDDLEV
+297 RGEDLEV
-304 LGGVAAPAGLAVENA
+304 LSGVTAPAGLAVENA

-348 SPPEIPGYHF
+348 APPEVPGYHF

-410 CLATESD
+410 CLATEST
-417 PAAAVTKLNYVF
+417 PAAAVTKLNNVF

-434 EDRFVTMILMVL
+434 EDRFITMILMVL
-446 HPLSGE
+446 NPPSGE
-452 VTLVNAGHMPPLVRL
+452 VTLVNAGHMPPLARL
-467 GELPVKMPGSEKAG
+467 GNQPVEMPGSENAG

-486 TEDFEY
+486 TEDFDYDSYQLRLE
-492 ESFPITLG
+492 

-513 EAMNADEELYG
+513 EAMNANEDLYG
-524 IEQLEARFVDPVTSV
+524 LEQLEARFADPVSSLS
-539 ADLGHHILEDVKRHV
+539 DLGRHILEDVKRHV

-562 MCLVCVGRDV
+562 MCLVCVGRDG
-572 KPD
+572 

>member
-1 MPAGSL
+1 
-7 IITVGP
+7 
-13 AMGQKFELNRPK
+13 MGQKYKLNQPK
-25 MVMGRHPDCEIKI
+25 MVMGRHPDCEIVI

-47 AQIIIADDNF
+47 AQIILADDNF
-57 YVEDLQSRNGTFVN
+57 YIEDLQSRNGTYVN
-71 DKRIDGRQILR
+71 DRRIEGRKLLC
-82 HADSLRICDVGFRFE
+82 HADSLRICDIGFRFE
-97 DSDFLKKQAKT
+97 DDVFLKKQAAT
-108 ARDTGFAIDL
+108 ARDTGFAIDI

-126 DDDRDGP
+126 DDDRDAP

-159 LKAVLEITRSLGKS
+159 LKAVLEITRSLGRS
-173 LSLDDVLPKVLD
+173 LSIDDVLPKVLD

-199 VLSEVE
+199 VLTE
-205 GVDELRL
+205 GDEGRL
-212 IPKAVKFRRPD
+212 IPKAVKFRRPNE
-223 DDDEIRI
+223 DDEIRI
-230 SRTIVDEVMSSKEAV
+230 SRTIVDEVMSSKEAI

-272 APLLDSEGNALGVI
+272 APLLDSEGNAQGVI
-286 QIDTLNQTARF
+286 QIDTLNQTSRF
-297 RDDDLEV
+297 RGEDLEV
-304 LGGVAAPAGLAVENA
+304 LSGVTAPAGLAVENA

-348 SPPEIPGYHF
+348 APPEVPGYHF

-410 CLATESD
+410 CLATEST
-417 PAAAVTKLNYVF
+417 PAAAVTKLNNVF
-429 SQGGW
+429 CQGGW
-434 EDRFVTMILMVL
+434 EDRFITMILMVL
-446 HPLSGE
+446 NPPSGE
-452 VTLVNAGHMPPLVRL
+452 VTLVNAGHMPPLARL
-467 GELPVKMPGSEKAG
+467 GNQPVGMPGSENAG

-486 TEDFEY
+486 TEDFDYDSYQLRLE
-492 ESFPITLG
+492 

-513 EAMNADEELYG
+513 EAMNANEDLYG
-524 IEQLEARFVDPVTSV
+524 LEQLEARFADPVSSLS
-539 ADLGHHILEDVKRHV
+539 DLGRHILEDVKRHV

-562 MCLVCVGRDV
+562 MCLVCVGRDG
-572 KPD
+572 

>member
-1 MPAGSL
+1 
-7 IITVGP
+7 
-13 AMGQKFELNRPK
+13 MGQKYKLNQPK
-25 MVMGRHPDCEIKI
+25 MVMGRHPDCEIVI

-47 AQIIIADDNF
+47 AQIILADDNF
-57 YVEDLQSRNGTFVN
+57 YIEDLQSRNGTYVN
-71 DKRIDGRQILR
+71 DRRIEGRKLLC
-82 HADSLRICDVGFRFE
+82 HADSLRICDVAFRFE
-97 DSDFLKKQAKT
+97 DDVFLKKQAAT
-108 ARDTGFAIDL
+108 ARDTGFAIDI

-126 DDDRDGP
+126 DDDRDAP
-133 SGSKVMTKIEV
+133 SGSKMMTKIEV

-159 LKAVLEITRSLGKS
+159 LKAVLEITRSLGRS
-173 LSLDDVLPKVLD
+173 LSIDDVLPKVLD
-185 SLFTIF
+185 SLFIIF

-199 VLSEVE
+199 VLTE
-205 GVDELRL
+205 GDEGRL
-212 IPKAVKFRRPD
+212 IPKAVKFRRPNE
-223 DDDEIRI
+223 DDEIRI
-230 SRTIVDEVMSSKEAV
+230 SRTIVDEVMSSKEAI

-272 APLLDSEGNALGVI
+272 APLLDSEGNAQGVI

-297 RDDDLEV
+297 RGEDLEV
-304 LGGVAAPAGLAVENA
+304 LGGVTAPAGIAVENA

-348 SPPEIPGYHF
+348 APPEVPGYHF

-410 CLATESD
+410 CLATEST
-417 PAAAVTKLNYVF
+417 PAAAVTKLNNVF

-434 EDRFVTMILMVL
+434 EDRFITMILMVL
-446 HPLSGE
+446 NPPSGE
-452 VTLVNAGHMPPLVRL
+452 VTLVNAGHMPPLARL
-467 GELPVKMPGSEKAG
+467 GNQPVGMPGSENAG

-486 TEDFEY
+486 TEDFDYDSYQLRLE
-492 ESFPITLG
+492 

-513 EAMNADEELYG
+513 EAMNANEDLYG
-524 IEQLEARFVDPVTSV
+524 LEQLEARFADPVSSLS
-539 ADLGHHILEDVKRHV
+539 DLGRHILEDVKRHV

-562 MCLVCVGRDV
+562 MCLVCVGRDG
-572 KPD
+572 

>member
-1 MPAGSL
+1 
-7 IITVGP
+7 
-13 AMGQKFELNRPK
+13 MGQKYELNRPK
-25 MVMGRHPDCEIKI
+25 MVMGRHPDCEIVI
-38 DAGAVSRQH
+38 DVGAVSRQH
-47 AQIIIADDNF
+47 AQIILADDNF
-57 YVEDLQSRNGTFVN
+57 YIEDLQSRNGTYVN
-71 DKRIDGRQILR
+71 DRRIEGRKLLC
-82 HADSLRICDVGFRFE
+82 HADSLRICDIGFRFE
-97 DSDFLKKQAKT
+97 DDAFLKKQAAT
-108 ARDTGFAIDL
+108 ARDTGFAIDI

-126 DDDRDGP
+126 DDDRDAP

-173 LSLDDVLPKVLD
+173 LSIDDVLPKVLD

-199 VLSEVE
+199 VLAE
-205 GVDELRL
+205 GDEGRL
-212 IPKAVKFRRPD
+212 IPKAVKFRRPNE
-223 DDDEIRI
+223 DDEIRI
-230 SRTIVDEVMSSKEAV
+230 SRTIVDEVMSSKEAI

-272 APLLDSEGNALGVI
+272 APLLDSEGNAQGVI

-297 RDDDLEV
+297 RDEDLEV

-319 QLHEDQLKQQVLQRD
+319 QLHEDQLQQQVLQRD

-348 SPPEIPGYHF
+348 APPEVSGYHF
-358 FDYYDSAYEV
+358 FDYYDAAYEV

-395 SAALLTAKLSAEMRF
+395 SAALLTAKLSAETRF
-410 CLATESD
+410 CLATEST
-417 PAAAVTKLNYVF
+417 PAAAMTKLNNVF

-446 HPLSGE
+446 NPPSGE
-452 VTLVNAGHMPPLVRL
+452 VTLVNAGHMPPLARL
-467 GELPVKMPGSEKAG
+467 GNQPVEMPGSENAG

-486 TEDFEY
+486 TEDFDY
-492 ESFPITLG
+492 ESYQITLE

-513 EAMNADEELYG
+513 EAMNANEDLYG
-524 IEQLEARFVDPVTSV
+524 IEQLEARFADPVSSLS
-539 ADLGHHILEDVKRHV
+539 DLGRHILEDVKRHV

-562 MCLVCVGRDV
+562 MCLVCVGRDE
-572 KPD
+572 

>member
-1 MPAGSL
+1 
-7 IITVGP
+7 
-13 AMGQKFELNRPK
+13 MGHKYELNKPK
-25 MVMGRHPDCEIKI
+25 MVMGRHPDCEIVI

-47 AQIIIADDNF
+47 AQIILADENF
-57 YVEDLQSRNGTFVN
+57 YIEDLQSRNGTFVN
-71 DKRIDGRQILR
+71 DRQIEGRQLLR
-82 HADSLRICDVGFRFE
+82 HADSLRICDVSFRYE
-97 DSDFLKKQAKT
+97 DDAFLKKQAAT
-108 ARDTGFAIDL
+108 ARDTGFAIDI

-126 DDDRDGP
+126 DDDRDAP

-144 SDTARMRLDTNPITK
+144 SDTARLRLDTNPITK
-159 LKAVLEITRSLGKS
+159 LKAVLEITRNLGKS

-199 VLSEVE
+199 VLTE
-205 GVDELRL
+205 GDGGRL
-212 IPKAVKFRRPD
+212 IPKAVKFRRHD
-223 DDDEIRI
+223 EDDEIRI
-230 SRTIVDEVMSSKEAV
+230 SRTIVDEVMSSKEAI

-272 APLLDSEGNALGVI
+272 APLLDSEGNAQGVI

-297 RDDDLEV
+297 RDEDLEV
-304 LGGVAAPAGLAVENA
+304 LGGVASPAGLAVENA

-348 SPPEIPGYHF
+348 SPPEVSGYHF

-373 DYIELPDGRLAII
+373 DYIELPDGRLAIV

-395 SAALLTAKLSAEMRF
+395 SAALLTAKISAEIRF
-410 CLATESD
+410 CLVTESD
-417 PAAAVTKLNYVF
+417 PAAAVTKLNHVF

-446 HPLSGE
+446 NPPSGQ
-452 VTLVNAGHMPPLVRL
+452 VTLVNAGHMPPLARL
-467 GELPVKMPGSEKAG
+467 GNQPVEMPGSENAG

-486 TEDFEY
+486 TEDFDY
-492 ESFPITLG
+492 ESYQITLE

-513 EAMNADEELYG
+513 EAMNANEDLYG
-524 IEQLEARFVDPVTSV
+524 IEQLEARFADPVSSLS
-539 ADLGHHILEDVKRHV
+539 DLGRHILEDVKRHV

-562 MCLVCVGRDV
+562 MCLVCVGRDG
-572 KPD
+572 

>member
-1 MPAGSL
+1 
-7 IITVGP
+7 
-13 AMGQKFELNRPK
+13 MGHKYELNKPK
-25 MVMGRHPDCEIKI
+25 MVMGRHPDCEIVI

-47 AQIIIADDNF
+47 AQIIQADENF
-57 YVEDLQSRNGTFVN
+57 YIEDLQSRNGTFVN
-71 DKRIDGRQILR
+71 DRQIEGRQLLR
-82 HADSLRICDVGFRFE
+82 HADSLRICDVSFRYE
-97 DSDFLKKQAKT
+97 DDAFLKKQAAT
-108 ARDTGFAIDL
+108 ARDTGFAIDI

-126 DDDRDGP
+126 DDDRDAP

-144 SDTARMRLDTNPITK
+144 SDTARLRLDTNPITK

-173 LSLDDVLPKVLD
+173 LSIDDVLPKVLD

-199 VLSEVE
+199 VLAE
-205 GVDELRL
+205 GDEGRL
-212 IPKAVKFRRPD
+212 IPKAVKFRRPNE
-223 DDDEIRI
+223 DDEIRI
-230 SRTIVDEVMSSKEAV
+230 SRTIVDEVMSSKEAI

-272 APLLDSEGNALGVI
+272 APLLDSEGNAQGVI

-297 RDDDLEV
+297 RDEDLEV

-319 QLHEDQLKQQVLQRD
+319 QLHEDQLQQQVLQRD

-348 SPPEIPGYHF
+348 APPEVSGYHF
-358 FDYYDSAYEV
+358 FDYYDAAYEV

-395 SAALLTAKLSAEMRF
+395 SAALLTAKLSAETRF
-410 CLATESD
+410 CLATEST
-417 PAAAVTKLNYVF
+417 PAAAMTKLNNVC

-446 HPLSGE
+446 NPPSGE
-452 VTLVNAGHMPPLVRL
+452 VTLVNAGHMPPLARL
-467 GELPVKMPGSEKAG
+467 GNQPVEMPGSENAG

-486 TEDFEY
+486 TEDFDY
-492 ESFPITLG
+492 ESYQITLE

-513 EAMNADEELYG
+513 EAMNANEDLYG
-524 IEQLEARFVDPVTSV
+524 IEQLEARFADPVSSLS
-539 ADLGHHILEDVKRHV
+539 DLGRHILEDVKRHV

-562 MCLVCVGRDV
+562 MCLVCVGRDE
-572 KPD
+572 

>member
-1 MPAGSL
+1 MPGGSL
-7 IITVGP
+7 IMTVGP
-13 AMGQKFELNRPK
+13 DMGQKYEIDRAT
-25 MVMGRHPDCEIKI
+25 MVMGRHPDCEIHI
-38 DAGAVSRQH
+38 NAGAVSRHH
-47 AQIIIADDNF
+47 AQVTAADGKF
-57 YVEDLQSRNGTFVN
+57 FIEDLQSRNGTFVN
-71 DKRIDGRQILR
+71 DERIDGRQLLR
-82 HADSLRICDVGFRFE
+82 HADSVRICDVGFRFE
-97 DSDFLKKQAKT
+97 DQDFVKKQAAA
-108 ARDTGFAIDL
+108 ARDTGFAIDP
-118 GSSQSVVI
+118 GSSQSIVI
-126 DDDRDGP
+126 DDDRDSP

-159 LKAVLEITRSLGKS
+159 LKAVLEITRSLSKS
-173 LSLDDVLPKVLD
+173 LSLDEVLPKVID

-199 VLSEVE
+199 VLKE
-205 GVDELRL
+205 GDEGRL
-212 IPKAVKFRRPD
+212 VPKAVKFRRPD

-230 SRTIVDEVMSSKEAV
+230 SRTIVDGVMTSKEAV

-257 MSQSV
+257 MSQSI

-286 QIDTLNQTARF
+286 QIDTLNQTTRF
-297 RDDDLEV
+297 QDDDLEV

-319 QLHEDQLKQQVLQRD
+319 QLHEDQLKQQALQRD

-348 SPPEIPGYHF
+348 APPEISGYHF

-410 CLATESD
+410 CLATETD
-417 PAAAVTKLNYVF
+417 PAAAVTKLNAVF

-446 HPLSGE
+446 EPVSGN

-467 GELPVKMPGSEKAG
+467 GDQSVEMPGSEKAG

-486 TEDFEY
+486 TEEFEY
-492 ESFPITLG
+492 EPYLITLS
-500 PGDSLAAFTDGFS
+500 PGDGLAAFTDGFS
-513 EAMNADEELYG
+513 EAMNAEEELYG
-524 IEQLEARFVDPVTSV
+524 VEQLEARFADPLSSIS
-539 ADLGHHILEDVKRHV
+539 DLGEHILEDVKRHV

-562 MCLVCVGRDV
+562 MCLVCVGRD
-572 KPD
+572 

>member
-1 MPAGSL
+1 
-7 IITVGP
+7 
-13 AMGQKFELNRPK
+13 MGQKYKLNQPK
-25 MVMGRHPDCEIKI
+25 MVMGRHPDCEIVI

-47 AQIIIADDNF
+47 AQIILADDNF
-57 YVEDLQSRNGTFVN
+57 YIEDLQSRNGTYVN
-71 DKRIDGRQILR
+71 DRRIEGRKLLC
-82 HADSLRICDVGFRFE
+82 HADSLRICDVAFRFE
-97 DSDFLKKQAKT
+97 DDVFLKKQAAT
-108 ARDTGFAIDL
+108 ARDTGFAIDI

-126 DDDRDGP
+126 DDDRDAP
-133 SGSKVMTKIEV
+133 SGSKMMTKIEV

-159 LKAVLEITRSLGKS
+159 LKAVLEITRSLGRS
-173 LSLDDVLPKVLD
+173 LSIDDVLPKVLD

-199 VLSEVE
+199 VLTE
-205 GVDELRL
+205 GDEGRL
-212 IPKAVKFRRPD
+212 IPKAVKFRRPNE
-223 DDDEIRI
+223 DDEIRI
-230 SRTIVDEVMSSKEAV
+230 SRTIVDEVMSSKEAI

-272 APLLDSEGNALGVI
+272 APLLDSEGNAQGVI

-297 RDDDLEV
+297 RGEDLEV
-304 LGGVAAPAGLAVENA
+304 LGGVTAPAGIAVENA

-348 SPPEIPGYHF
+348 APPEVPGYHF
-358 FDYYDSAYEV
+358 FDYYDAAYEV

-410 CLATESD
+410 CLATEST
-417 PAAAVTKLNYVF
+417 PAAAVTKLNNVF

-434 EDRFVTMILMVL
+434 EDRFITMILMVL
-446 HPLSGE
+446 NPPSGE
-452 VTLVNAGHMPPLVRL
+452 VTLVNAGHMPPLARL
-467 GELPVKMPGSEKAG
+467 GNQPVGMPGSENAG

-486 TEDFEY
+486 TEDFDYDSYQLRLE
-492 ESFPITLG
+492 

-513 EAMNADEELYG
+513 EAMNANEDLYG
-524 IEQLEARFVDPVTSV
+524 LEQLEARFADPVSSLS
-539 ADLGHHILEDVKRHV
+539 ALGRHILEDVKRHV

-562 MCLVCVGRDV
+562 MCLVCVGRDG
-572 KPD
+572 

>member
-1 MPAGSL
+1 VTVLSMPEGSL

-13 AMGQKFELNRPK
+13 AMGQKYELNQPK
-25 MVMGRHPDCEIKI
+25 MVMGRHPDCEIVI

-47 AQIIIADDNF
+47 AQIILADDNF
-57 YVEDLQSRNGTFVN
+57 YIEDLQSRNGTYVN
-71 DKRIDGRQILR
+71 DRRIEGRKLLC
-82 HADSLRICDVGFRFE
+82 HADSLRICDIGFRFE
-97 DSDFLKKQAKT
+97 DDVFLKKQAAT
-108 ARDTGFAIDL
+108 ARDTGFAINI

-126 DDDRDGP
+126 DDDRDAP

-159 LKAVLEITRSLGKS
+159 LKAVLEITRSLGRS
-173 LSLDDVLPKVLD
+173 LSIDDVLPKVLD

-199 VLSEVE
+199 VLTE
-205 GVDELRL
+205 GDEGRL
-212 IPKAVKFRRPD
+212 IPKAVKFRRPNE
-223 DDDEIRI
+223 DDEISI
-230 SRTIVDEVMSSKEAV
+230 SRTIVDEVMSSKEAI

-272 APLLDSEGNALGVI
+272 APLLDSEGNAQGVI
-286 QIDTLNQTARF
+286 QIDTLNQTSRF
-297 RDDDLEV
+297 RGEDLEV
-304 LGGVAAPAGLAVENA
+304 LSGVTAPAGLAVENA

-348 SPPEIPGYHF
+348 APPEVPGYHF

-395 SAALLTAKLSAEMRF
+395 SAALSTAKLSAEMRF
-410 CLATESD
+410 CLATEST
-417 PAAAVTKLNYVF
+417 PAAAVTKLNNVF
-429 SQGGW
+429 CQGGW
-434 EDRFVTMILMVL
+434 EDRFITMILMVL
-446 HPLSGE
+446 NPPSGE
-452 VTLVNAGHMPPLVRL
+452 VTLVNAGHMPPLARL
-467 GELPVKMPGSEKAG
+467 GNQPVGMPGSENAG

-486 TEDFEY
+486 TEDFDYDSYQLRLE
-492 ESFPITLG
+492 

-513 EAMNADEELYG
+513 EAMNANEDLYG
-524 IEQLEARFVDPVTSV
+524 LEQLEARFADPVSGLS
-539 ADLGHHILEDVKRHV
+539 DLGRHILEDVKRHV

-562 MCLVCVGRDV
+562 MCLVCVGRDG
-572 KPD
+572 

>member
-1 MPAGSL
+1 
-7 IITVGP
+7 
-13 AMGQKFELNRPK
+13 MGQKYKLNQPK
-25 MVMGRHPDCEIKI
+25 MVMGRHPDCEIVI

-47 AQIIIADDNF
+47 AQIILADDNF
-57 YVEDLQSRNGTFVN
+57 YIEDLQSRNGTYVN
-71 DKRIDGRQILR
+71 DRRIEGRKLLC
-82 HADSLRICDVGFRFE
+82 HADSLRICDVAFRFE
-97 DSDFLKKQAKT
+97 DDVFLKKQAAT
-108 ARDTGFAIDL
+108 ARDTGFAIDI

-126 DDDRDGP
+126 DDDRDAP

-159 LKAVLEITRSLGKS
+159 LKAVLEITRSLGRS
-173 LSLDDVLPKVLD
+173 LSIDDVLPKVLD
-185 SLFTIF
+185 SLFIIF

-199 VLSEVE
+199 VLTE
-205 GVDELRL
+205 GDEGRL
-212 IPKAVKFRRPD
+212 IPKAVKFRRPNE
-223 DDDEIRI
+223 DDEIRI
-230 SRTIVDEVMSSKEAV
+230 SRTIVDEVMSSKEAI

-272 APLLDSEGNALGVI
+272 APLLDSEGNAQGVI
-286 QIDTLNQTARF
+286 QIDTLNQTSRF
-297 RDDDLEV
+297 RGEDLEV
-304 LGGVAAPAGLAVENA
+304 LSGVTAPAGLAVENA

-348 SPPEIPGYHF
+348 APPEVPGYHF
-358 FDYYDSAYEV
+358 FDYYDAAYEV

-410 CLATESD
+410 CLATEST
-417 PAAAVTKLNYVF
+417 PAAAVTKLNNVF

-434 EDRFVTMILMVL
+434 EDRFITMILMVL
-446 HPLSGE
+446 NPPSGE
-452 VTLVNAGHMPPLVRL
+452 VTLVNAGHMPPLARL
-467 GELPVKMPGSEKAG
+467 GNQPVEMPGSENAG

-486 TEDFEY
+486 TEDFDYDSYQLRLE
-492 ESFPITLG
+492 

-513 EAMNADEELYG
+513 EAMNANEDLYG
-524 IEQLEARFVDPVTSV
+524 LEQLEARFADPVSSLS
-539 ADLGHHILEDVKRHV
+539 DLGRHILEDVKRHV

-562 MCLVCVGRDV
+562 MCLVCVGRDG
-572 KPD
+572 

>member
-1 MPAGSL
+1 
-7 IITVGP
+7 
-13 AMGQKFELNRPK
+13 MGQKYKLNQPK
-25 MVMGRHPDCEIKI
+25 MVMGRHPDCEIVI

-47 AQIIIADDNF
+47 AQIILADDNF
-57 YVEDLQSRNGTFVN
+57 YIEDLQSRNGTYVN
-71 DKRIDGRQILR
+71 DRRIEGRKLLC
-82 HADSLRICDVGFRFE
+82 HADSLRICDIGFRFE
-97 DSDFLKKQAKT
+97 DDVFLKKQAAT
-108 ARDTGFAIDL
+108 ARDTGFAIDI

-126 DDDRDGP
+126 DDDRDAP
-133 SGSKVMTKIEV
+133 SGSKMMTKIEV

-159 LKAVLEITRSLGKS
+159 LKAVLEITRSLGRS
-173 LSLDDVLPKVLD
+173 LSIDDVLPKVLD

-199 VLSEVE
+199 VLTE
-205 GVDELRL
+205 GDEGRL
-212 IPKAVKFRRPD
+212 IPKAVKFRRPNE
-223 DDDEIRI
+223 DDEIRI
-230 SRTIVDEVMSSKEAV
+230 SRTIVDEVMSSKEAI

-272 APLLDSEGNALGVI
+272 APLLDSEGNAQGVI

-297 RDDDLEV
+297 RGEDLEV
-304 LGGVAAPAGLAVENA
+304 LSGVTAPAGLAVENA

-348 SPPEIPGYHF
+348 APPEVPGYHF
-358 FDYYDSAYEV
+358 FDYYDAAYEV

-410 CLATESD
+410 CLATEST
-417 PAAAVTKLNYVF
+417 PAAAVTKLNNVF
-429 SQGGW
+429 CQGGW
-434 EDRFVTMILMVL
+434 EDRFITMILMVL
-446 HPLSGE
+446 NPPSGE
-452 VTLVNAGHMPPLVRL
+452 VTLVNAGHMPPLARL
-467 GELPVKMPGSEKAG
+467 GNQPVGMPGSENAG

-486 TEDFEY
+486 TEDFDYDSYQLRLE
-492 ESFPITLG
+492 

-513 EAMNADEELYG
+513 EAMNANEDLYG
-524 IEQLEARFVDPVTSV
+524 LEQLEARFADPVSSLS
-539 ADLGHHILEDVKRHV
+539 DLGRHILEDVKRHV

-562 MCLVCVGRDV
+562 MCLVCVGRDG
-572 KPD
+572 

>member
-1 MPAGSL
+1 
-7 IITVGP
+7 
-13 AMGQKFELNRPK
+13 MGQKYKLNQPK
-25 MVMGRHPDCEIKI
+25 MVMGRHPDCEIVI

-47 AQIIIADDNF
+47 AQIILADDNF
-57 YVEDLQSRNGTFVN
+57 YIEDLQSRNGTYVN
-71 DKRIDGRQILR
+71 DRRIEGRKLLC
-82 HADSLRICDVGFRFE
+82 HADSLRICDVAFRFE
-97 DSDFLKKQAKT
+97 DDVFLKKQAAT
-108 ARDTGFAIDL
+108 ARDTGFAIDI

-126 DDDRDGP
+126 DDDRDAP

-159 LKAVLEITRSLGKS
+159 LKAVLEITRSLGRS
-173 LSLDDVLPKVLD
+173 LSIDDVLPKVLD
-185 SLFTIF
+185 SLFIIF

-199 VLSEVE
+199 VLTE
-205 GVDELRL
+205 GDEGRL
-212 IPKAVKFRRPD
+212 IPKAVKFRRPNE
-223 DDDEIRI
+223 DDEIRI
-230 SRTIVDEVMSSKEAV
+230 SRTIVDEVMSSKEAI

-272 APLLDSEGNALGVI
+272 APLLDSEGNAQGVI

-297 RDDDLEV
+297 RGEDLEV
-304 LGGVAAPAGLAVENA
+304 LGGVTAPAGLAVENA

-348 SPPEIPGYHF
+348 APPEVPGYHF
-358 FDYYDSAYEV
+358 FDYYDAAYEV

-395 SAALLTAKLSAEMRF
+395 SAALLTAKLSAEIRF
-410 CLATESD
+410 CLATEST
-417 PAAAVTKLNYVF
+417 PAAAVTKLNNVF

-434 EDRFVTMILMVL
+434 EDRFITMILMVL
-446 HPLSGE
+446 NPPSGE
-452 VTLVNAGHMPPLVRL
+452 VTLVNAGHMPPLARL
-467 GELPVKMPGSEKAG
+467 GNQPVEMPGSENAG

-486 TEDFEY
+486 TEDFDYDSYQLRLE
-492 ESFPITLG
+492 

-513 EAMNADEELYG
+513 EAMNANEDLYG
-524 IEQLEARFVDPVTSV
+524 LEQLEARFADPVSSLS
-539 ADLGHHILEDVKRHV
+539 DLGRHILEDVKRHV

-562 MCLVCVGRDV
+562 MCLVCVGRDG
-572 KPD
+572 

>member
-1 MPAGSL
+1 
-7 IITVGP
+7 
-13 AMGQKFELNRPK
+13 MGQKYKLNQPK
-25 MVMGRHPDCEIKI
+25 MVMGRHPDCEIVI

-47 AQIIIADDNF
+47 AQIILADDNF
-57 YVEDLQSRNGTFVN
+57 YIEDLQSRNGTYVN
-71 DKRIDGRQILR
+71 DRRIEGRKLLC
-82 HADSLRICDVGFRFE
+82 HADSLRICDVAFRFE
-97 DSDFLKKQAKT
+97 DDVFLKKQAAT
-108 ARDTGFAIDL
+108 ARDTGFAIDI

-126 DDDRDGP
+126 DDDRDAP
-133 SGSKVMTKIEV
+133 SGSKMMTKIEV

-159 LKAVLEITRSLGKS
+159 LKAVLEITRSLGRS
-173 LSLDDVLPKVLD
+173 LSIDDVLPKVLD
-185 SLFTIF
+185 SLFIIF

-199 VLSEVE
+199 VLTE
-205 GVDELRL
+205 GDEGRL
-212 IPKAVKFRRPD
+212 IPKAVKFRRPNE
-223 DDDEIRI
+223 DDEIRI
-230 SRTIVDEVMSSKEAV
+230 SRTIVDEVMSSKEAI

-272 APLLDSEGNALGVI
+272 APLLDSEGNAQGVI

-297 RDDDLEV
+297 RGEDLEV
-304 LGGVAAPAGLAVENA
+304 LGGVTAPAGIAVENA

-348 SPPEIPGYHF
+348 APPEVPGYHF
-358 FDYYDSAYEV
+358 FDYYDAAYEV

-410 CLATESD
+410 CLATEST
-417 PAAAVTKLNYVF
+417 PAAAVTKLNNVF

-434 EDRFVTMILMVL
+434 EDRFITMILMVL
-446 HPLSGE
+446 NPPSGE
-452 VTLVNAGHMPPLVRL
+452 VTLVNAGHMPPLARL
-467 GELPVKMPGSEKAG
+467 GNQPVGMPGSENAG

-486 TEDFEY
+486 TEDFDYDSYQLRLE
-492 ESFPITLG
+492 

-513 EAMNADEELYG
+513 EAMNANEDLYG
-524 IEQLEARFVDPVTSV
+524 LEQLEARFADPVSSLS
-539 ADLGHHILEDVKRHV
+539 DLGRHILEDVKRHV

-562 MCLVCVGRDV
+562 MCLVCVGRDG
-572 KPD
+572 

>member
-1 MPAGSL
+1 
-7 IITVGP
+7 
-13 AMGQKFELNRPK
+13 MGQKYKLNQPK
-25 MVMGRHPDCEIKI
+25 MVMGRHPDCEIVI

-47 AQIIIADDNF
+47 AQIILADDNF
-57 YVEDLQSRNGTFVN
+57 YIEDLQSRNGTYVN
-71 DKRIDGRQILR
+71 DRRIEGRKLLC
-82 HADSLRICDVGFRFE
+82 HADSLRICDVAFRFE
-97 DSDFLKKQAKT
+97 DDVFLKKQAAT
-108 ARDTGFAIDL
+108 ARDTGFAIDI
-118 GSSQSVVI
+118 GSSQSVLI
-126 DDDRDGP
+126 DDDRDAP

-159 LKAVLEITRSLGKS
+159 LKAVLEITRSLGRS
-173 LSLDDVLPKVLD
+173 LSIDDVLPKVLD
-185 SLFTIF
+185 SLFIIF

-199 VLSEVE
+199 VLTE
-205 GVDELRL
+205 GDEGRL
-212 IPKAVKFRRPD
+212 IPKAVKFRRPNE
-223 DDDEIRI
+223 DDEIRI
-230 SRTIVDEVMSSKEAV
+230 SRTIVDEVMSSKEAI

-272 APLLDSEGNALGVI
+272 APLLDSEGNAQGVI

-297 RDDDLEV
+297 RGEDLEV
-304 LGGVAAPAGLAVENA
+304 LGGVTAPAGLAVENA

-348 SPPEIPGYHF
+348 APPEVPGYHF
-358 FDYYDSAYEV
+358 FDYYDAAYEV

-410 CLATESD
+410 CLATEST
-417 PAAAVTKLNYVF
+417 PAAAVTKLNNVF

-434 EDRFVTMILMVL
+434 EDRFITMILMVL
-446 HPLSGE
+446 NPPSGE
-452 VTLVNAGHMPPLVRL
+452 VTLVNAGHMPPLARL
-467 GELPVKMPGSEKAG
+467 GNQPVEMPGSENAG

-486 TEDFEY
+486 TEDFDYDSYQLRLE
-492 ESFPITLG
+492 

-513 EAMNADEELYG
+513 EAMNANEDLYG
-524 IEQLEARFVDPVTSV
+524 LEQLEARFADPVSSLS
-539 ADLGHHILEDVKRHV
+539 DLGRHILEDVKRHV

-562 MCLVCVGRDV
+562 MCLVCVGRDG
-572 KPD
+572 

>member
-1 MPAGSL
+1 
-7 IITVGP
+7 
-13 AMGQKFELNRPK
+13 MGQKYKLNQPK
-25 MVMGRHPDCEIKI
+25 MVMGRHPDCEIVI

-47 AQIIIADDNF
+47 AQIILADDNF
-57 YVEDLQSRNGTFVN
+57 YIEDLQSRNGTYVN
-71 DKRIDGRQILR
+71 DRRIEGRKLLC
-82 HADSLRICDVGFRFE
+82 HADSLRICDIGFRFE
-97 DSDFLKKQAKT
+97 DDVFLKKQAAT
-108 ARDTGFAIDL
+108 ARDTGFAIDI

-126 DDDRDGP
+126 DDDRDAP

-159 LKAVLEITRSLGKS
+159 LKAVLEITRSLGRS
-173 LSLDDVLPKVLD
+173 LSIDDVLPKVLD
-185 SLFTIF
+185 SLFIIF

-199 VLSEVE
+199 VLTE
-205 GVDELRL
+205 GDEGRL
-212 IPKAVKFRRPD
+212 IPKAVKFRRPNE
-223 DDDEIRI
+223 DDEIRI
-230 SRTIVDEVMSSKEAV
+230 SRTIVDEVMSSKEAI

-272 APLLDSEGNALGVI
+272 APLLDSEGNAQGVI
-286 QIDTLNQTARF
+286 QIDTLNQTSRF
-297 RDDDLEV
+297 RGEDLEV
-304 LGGVAAPAGLAVENA
+304 LSGVTAPAGLAVENA

-348 SPPEIPGYHF
+348 APPEVPGYHF
-358 FDYYDSAYEV
+358 FDYYDAAYEV

-410 CLATESD
+410 CLATEST
-417 PAAAVTKLNYVF
+417 PAAAVTKLNNVF

-434 EDRFVTMILMVL
+434 EDRFITMILMVL
-446 HPLSGE
+446 NPPSGE
-452 VTLVNAGHMPPLVRL
+452 VTLVNAGHMPPLARL
-467 GELPVKMPGSEKAG
+467 GNQPVEMPGSENAG

-486 TEDFEY
+486 TEDFDYDSYQLRLE
-492 ESFPITLG
+492 

-513 EAMNADEELYG
+513 EAMNANEDLYG
-524 IEQLEARFVDPVTSV
+524 LEQLEARFADPVSSLS
-539 ADLGHHILEDVKRHV
+539 DLGRHILEDVKRHV

-562 MCLVCVGRDV
+562 MCLVCVGRDG
-572 KPD
+572 